1 MKHPTRRTILAAA
14 PAVLAAGGSILS
26 PLPARAAKTYG
37 PGVTD
42 SEIKIG
48 NTGPYS
54 GPLSNVSP
62 IPISMAAYYKMINDQ
77 GGINGRKITF
87 ISSDDGY
94 SPPKTIEM
102 TRKLVEQ
109 DEVLFIAGAV
119 GTPTNSAIWHYMNE
133 RKVPQLFPSTGAT
146 KWDDPK

>member
-26 PLPARAAKTYG
+26 PARAAKKYG

-54 GPLSNVSP
+54 GPLSAPGPAATPQRPCGPPCRRAVFSRRFQVNTERRTRHAISP
-62 IPISMAAYYKMINDQ
+62 IAA
-77 GGINGRKITF
+77 
-87 ISSDDGY
+87 
-94 SPPKTIEM
+94 
-102 TRKLVEQ
+102 
-109 DEVLFIAGAV
+109 
-119 GTPTNSAIWHYMNE
+119 TPRRHHRDKSH
-133 RKVPQLFPSTGAT
+133 G
-146 KWDDPK
+146 